1 MKLDKLAEVNILTGD
16 NNSGKT
22 SILEILQSLEAPDN
36 FYTWIKLL
44 RKGIFA
50 NRGLSYYEG
59 FYDLFNIN
67 NDEKVIKYSIE
78 SQEKIMDILITEK
91 EKEER
96 YKRGGAPR
104 R

>member
-1 MKLDKLAEVNILTGD
+1 M
-16 NNSGKT
+16 
-22 SILEILQSLEAPDN
+22 
-36 FYTWIKLL
+36 

-78 SQEKIMDILITEK
+78 SQEKSWIF
-91 EKEER
+91 
-96 YKRGGAPR
+96 
-104 R
+104 